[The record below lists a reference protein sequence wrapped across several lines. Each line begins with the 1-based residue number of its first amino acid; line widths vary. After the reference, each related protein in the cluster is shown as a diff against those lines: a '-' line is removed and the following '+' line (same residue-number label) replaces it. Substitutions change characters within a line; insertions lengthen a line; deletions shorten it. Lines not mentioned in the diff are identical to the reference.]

1 MLIKLIVN
9 KESHLLNNGRTNNSY
24 YKFFD
29 YFELHLINFELKLI
43 CFSAII
49 VHKAQP
55 KSM

>member
-29 YFELHLINFELKLI
+29 YFELHLINFALKL
-43 CFSAII
+43 CDNCT
-49 VHKAQP
+49 
-55 KSM
+55 